1 MKVAILTSALQGGA
15 GIAAKRLYASLQLIC
30 PDMLES
36 DLITIESLGGMLVGE
51 DIVPSSGGSNKA
63 FSDTHYT
70 IEYPGYARSS
80 LISVL
85 SGYDIINIH
94 WSSFLITTT
103 EILRLQRIGIKILF
117 TLHDFYYLYG
127 GCHYPHT
134 CDNWLNKCNRCP
146 QLSTDSHPDYSPY
159 INYLAKEKIRENSF
173 VHFVAPSTYLI
184 ERLIS
189 DGQFHRSRTKVIRNP
204 IDTQVFNLERRQ
216 SKEMQSNPPRILI
229 IADSVLEKR
238 KGFTFA
244 YSALLKFSSI
254 YTGID
259 FEVVIAGQG
268 SSFYKDKLIDSGIN
282 ATAVE
287 RINGEVRMSELYSS
301 VDIVFSPSL
310 EDNWPNILVEG
321 FACGCLLLVG
331 PGHGCEEFVNLYNAG
346 VVSQSYSSEDFALS
360 LYKLMT
366 QAKSH
371 HTPSPDV
378 YNQFLSDHKPA
389 IVAETYIELFNNLM
403 AL

>member
-1 MKVAILTSALQGGA
+1 MKVAILTSAIQGGA
-15 GIAAKRLYASLQLIC
+15 GIAAKRLHASLQLIR
-30 PDMLES
+30 PDILES

-51 DIVPSSGGSNKA
+51 DIVPSSGGSNKV

-103 EILRLQRIGIKILF
+103 EILRLQRVGIKILF

-159 INYLAKEKIRENSF
+159 INYLTKEKIRDNSY

-189 DGQFHRSRTKVIRNP
+189 DGKFHRSKTKVIRNP

-216 SKEMQSNPPRILI
+216 TKDIQSNPPRILI
-229 IADSVLEKR
+229 IADSALERR

-268 SSFYKDKLIDSGIN
+268 SKMYRDMLIDSGIK
-282 ATAVE
+282 AIAFE
-287 RINGEVRMSELYSS
+287 RINGEAKMAELYSS

-346 VVSQSYSSEDFALS
+346 AVSHSYSSEDFALS

-366 QAKSH
+366 KAKSNYA
-371 HTPSPDV
+371 PSLDV
-378 YNQFLSDHKPA
+378 YNQFLSDHKPT
-389 IVAETYIELFNNLM
+389 IVAKNYM
-403 AL
+403 ALFKSLIAL